1 LLVLAS
7 ITIITLDY
15 RGDGKTAIS
24 HVKQWAH
31 DAFAPVQG
39 AVDDAARPI
48 GSFLSGSVHGAA
60 LEQQNA
66 KMRTEIGLLQ
76 RQALERQNEV
86 NTLRTLEQL
95 DKLPWAGAI
104 AKVTA
109 EVVALNPSNFAATV
123 QLDVGTSSGVD
134 VGMPVVGGAG
144 LVGQV
149 IESWSTGCTVRLITD
164 TLSSVGVRYG
174 NPGNY
179 ALVDGEGVSRALQV
193 QYIAPGSVVRK
204 GEVLT
209 TSGLQDAL
217 FPPGLPVA
225 VVTSFASSPSSVQQA
240 VSAQPVANLTSL
252 QYVDV
257 LEWEPAS

>member
-1 LLVLAS
+1 MLAS

-15 RGDGKTAIS
+15 RGHGNTAIS

-31 DAFAPVQG
+31 DAFAPVQSV
-39 AVDDAARPI
+39 VDDAARPI

-66 KMRTEIGLLQ
+66 RMRNEIGLLQ

-86 NTLRTLEQL
+86 NTLRALEQL
-95 DKLPWAGAI
+95 DKLPWAGGI
-104 AKVTA
+104 GKVTA

-174 NPGNY
+174 HPGNY
-179 ALVDGEGVSRALQV
+179 ALVDGEGVARALQV
-193 QYIAPGSVVRK
+193 QYIAPGNVLHK
-204 GEVLT
+204 GEILT

-217 FPPGLPVA
+217 FPSGLPVA
-225 VVTSFASSPSSVQQA
+225 TVTSFSSTPSSQQQA
-240 VSAQPVANLTSL
+240 VTAEPVADLTSL

-257 LEWEPAS
+257 LEWEPAT